1 MNKTTTKPMLTMQA
15 WVCQR
20 YGGPEVLALQTR
32 PLPQP
37 GDHEVL
43 IRIHASTVAS
53 GDVRVRTLKL
63 PRGFG
68 LIGRLALGFTGP
80 RQPVLG
86 TDLAGVVE
94 AVGREVTSFKP
105 GDAVMGFAGAAMGC
119 HAEYRCLD
127 PRKKPLVL
135 KPAKLGFEQAASL
148 LFGGMTALHYLRKA
162 ELKAGEKILVIGASG
177 AVGTAF
183 VQLARHLGA
192 EVTGVCSG
200 ANVDL
205 VRSLGAARVIDYR
218 NEDFTQ
224 SAGRFD
230 VIADT
235 VGASNFA
242 ACCPVLNE
250 GGRYLSVAGGLPDL
264 LARPRGSKRSIGGP
278 AAELPADIQQLA
290 RLAEQGVLQPVID
303 RSFAFE
309 EAAAAHAYVETGRK
323 RGAVLLNF
331 DSLTRA

>member
-1 MNKTTTKPMLTMQA
+1 MTMQA

-32 PLPQP
+32 PRPQP

-68 LIGRLALGFTGP
+68 LIGRLALGFTSP

-94 AVGREVTSFKP
+94 AVGRAVTSFKP

-127 PRKKPLVL
+127 VRKKPLAL
-135 KPAKLGFEQAASL
+135 KPAKLSFEQAVSL
-148 LFGGMTALHYLRKA
+148 LFGGMTALHFLRKA
-162 ELKAGEKILVIGASG
+162 EFKAGEKILVIGASG

-183 VQLARHLGA
+183 VQLARQLGA
-192 EVTGVCSG
+192 EVTGVCS
-200 ANVDL
+200 ATNADL
-205 VRSLGAARVIDYR
+205 VRSLGAAQVIDYR
-218 NEDFTQ
+218 SEDFTQ
-224 SAGRFD
+224 SAARYD

-235 VGASNFA
+235 VAASNFA

-250 GGRYLSVAGGLPDL
+250 GGRYLAVAGGLPDL

-278 AAELPADIQQLA
+278 AAELTADILELA
-290 RLAEQGVLQPVID
+290 RLAELGLLRPVID
-303 RSFAFE
+303 KTFVFTE
-309 EAAAAHAYVETGRK
+309 LPAAHAYVETGRK
-323 RGAVLLNF
+323 RGSVVLSF
-331 DSLTRA
+331 DGLERV